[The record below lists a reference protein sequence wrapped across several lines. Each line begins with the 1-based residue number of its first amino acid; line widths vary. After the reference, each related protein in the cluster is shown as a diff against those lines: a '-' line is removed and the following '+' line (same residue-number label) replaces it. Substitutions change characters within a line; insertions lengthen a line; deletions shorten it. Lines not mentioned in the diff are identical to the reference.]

1 MIRELKT
8 RIIKT
13 IEFTKSTRGESIRY
27 IFIGGC
33 TTFVNFIIFAL
44 MTELLKI
51 DITVSNVTSIAL
63 SILFAYAANKLFVF
77 RSSCGSI
84 SALFFEFIK
93 FVGSRLLTMAV
104 EVGGVLLLVNVI
116 GQDSLVGKTETM
128 IIVIIGNYFISKYIV
143 FKIKPDTTQNP

>member
-1 MIRELKT
+1 MIREFKT

-33 TTFVNFIIFAL
+33 TTLVNFVIFAL
-44 MTELLKI
+44 MTKFLHI
-51 DITVSNVTSIAL
+51 NITVSNVTSIAA
-63 SILFAYAANKLFVF
+63 SILFAYIANKLFVF
-77 RSSCGSI
+77 RSCCRSFFT
-84 SALFFEFIK
+84 LMFEFVK

-104 EVGGVLLLVNVI
+104 EVGGVLLFVNIV

-143 FKIKPDTTQNP
+143 FRIKPDTTPNQ